1 MKKVLT
7 NKYEWSAFRIT
18 ALLYAVVLIIPLIF
32 YFVHSSFENIQ
43 EDSKIT
49 RDVAWANGVM
59 DAYTSM
65 DTKQPTPQALK
76 KLDRTFQSVRKWVET
91 NKNSKFYLGSDTLE
105 KDFMNAKICWDQ
117 YKQSLQGKAS
127 YDKKRCRRIF
137 KNLSLIITNMIELK
151 QRDLINMFYWNL
163 TAAMLLS
170 ILMIYFIRVYI
181 QMQLNRHSVYDL
193 ETNLY
198 NHNYFNEHMKT
209 TCARAARYK
218 YPLSLL
224 SISINGIDKKSLDE
238 KEYAK
243 FMETVGDILLTMT
256 RTSDVACRY
265 DEDHIAI
272 ILPFTEDKNAEIL
285 KGRIQETFEKHN
297 FNISETPTFVFSI
310 VQYEPQ
316 ETAKEY
322 IERAEKVLREH

>member
-1 MKKVLT
+1 MQK
-7 NKYEWSAFRIT
+7 EFSAFKTTI
-18 ALLYAVVLIIPLIF
+18 LLYVAVLMLPFGF
-32 YFVHSSFENIQ
+32 YFVNSSFKTIQ
-43 EDSKIT
+43 EDTKIVHDT
-49 RDVAWANGVM
+49 VWI
-59 DAYTSM
+59 TSAIEKLALDPNSQENQSSIHKI
-65 DTKQPTPQALK
+65 DT
-76 KLDRTFQSVRKWVET
+76 
-91 NKNSKFYLGSDTLE
+91 TLE
-105 KDFMNAKICWDQ
+105 KLSYWVTNNSDTNLYIGGHSLQRDFAQVKQCWDNCKHAYLAHEYEKLKDSILSNIDMLDRFSINIEKMVWVRQ
-117 YKQSLQGKAS
+117 
-127 YDKKRCRRIF
+127 DKIINIF
-137 KNLSLIITNMIELK
+137 YITLMIIMIL
-151 QRDLINMFYWNL
+151 
-163 TAAMLLS
+163 MLLS
-170 ILMIYFIRVYI
+170 IYFVRLYI
-181 QMQLNRHSVYDL
+181 EYQMTKHSVYDL

-297 FNISETPTFVFSI
+297 FNISQTPTFVFSI

-322 IERAEKVLREH
+322 IERAEKVLRER

>member
-1 MKKVLT
+1 MHANNTASSFKITGLLYLIVILLGLGFF
-7 NKYEWSAFRIT
+7 YIYSAFENVQTDTKAVYKSGWLRGIT
-18 ALLYAVVLIIPLIF
+18 EHISDKPSKKDISSIEHALSTIEIWSRKRNTLNDTNLMQNLYQVKQCWKDF
-32 YFVHSSFENIQ
+32 SNSSKNEKQLCKKQTISLDNM
-43 EDSKIT
+43 IT
-49 RDVAWANGVM
+49 RII
-59 DAYTSM
+59 YPE
-65 DTKQPTPQALK
+65 Q
-76 KLDRTFQSVRKWVET
+76 
-91 NKNSKFYLGSDTLE
+91 
-105 KDFMNAKICWDQ
+105 
-117 YKQSLQGKAS
+117 QSLDNKL
-127 YDKKRCRRIF
+127 YFI
-137 KNLSLIITNMIELK
+137 LILT
-151 QRDLINMFYWNL
+151 LIAVLYL
-163 TAAMLLS
+163 
-170 ILMIYFIRVYI
+170 IYFIRLFI
-181 QMQLNRHSVYDL
+181 EHQINKHAIHDL

-224 SISINGIDKKSLDE
+224 SISISGIDKKSLDE

-297 FNISETPTFVFSI
+297 FNISQTPTFVFSI

-322 IERAEKVLREH
+322 IERAEKVLRER